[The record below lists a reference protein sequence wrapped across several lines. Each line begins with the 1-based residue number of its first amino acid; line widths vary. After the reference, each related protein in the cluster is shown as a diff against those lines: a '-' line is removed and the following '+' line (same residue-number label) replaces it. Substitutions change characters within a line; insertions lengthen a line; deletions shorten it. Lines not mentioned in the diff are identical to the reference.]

1 MAKFRLSSA
10 SVFTI
15 GGNAVPCPTSI
26 STDESMD
33 DYISE
38 CAGLTVK
45 THVLGAKVVTG
56 SFSGEVEMDD
66 VAELA
71 YVAPLVTGALVLRP
85 AGITAGNIS
94 IASSAFKI
102 TGRSLSLSST
112 GLTTYTCNF
121 VMDNITVAAI

>member
-1 MAKFRLSSA
+1 
-10 SVFTI
+10 
-15 GGNAVPCPTSI
+15 
-26 STDESMD
+26 
-33 DYISE
+33 
-38 CAGLTVK
+38 
-45 THVLGAKVVTG
+45 VLGAKVVTG

-71 YVAPLVTGALVLRP
+71 YVAPLVTGALVLKP

-121 VMDNITVAAI
+121 VMDNITIA

>member
-1 MAKFRLSSA
+1 
-10 SVFTI
+10 
-15 GGNAVPCPTSI
+15 
-26 STDESMD
+26 
-33 DYISE
+33 
-38 CAGLTVK
+38 
-45 THVLGAKVVTG
+45 
-56 SFSGEVEMDD
+56 MDD